1 MPRLLD
7 TCNVSPERGLETFS
21 SIEEKGEGN
30 KNQFQA
36 TKALPNKIIKMCLFL
51 QALFQVSP
59 DVTDT
64 RKLKFCLVT
73 KTNQYL

>member
-1 MPRLLD
+1 MSRLLYA
-7 TCNVSPERGLETFS
+7 CKISPERGLETFL

-30 KNQFQA
+30 KNPFQA

-59 DVTDT
+59 QVIDT
-64 RKLKFCLVT
+64 R
-73 KTNQYL
+73 